1 VSIRRLETLSCD
13 LRRAPCCSG
22 GPQAESWFANDNRR
36 MEVIH
41 LSVESAA
48 ASSQACAGAHSFSG
62 DGSGTFN
69 TQS

>member
-1 VSIRRLETLSCD
+1 MLFGR
-13 LRRAPCCSG
+13 
-22 GPQAESWFANDNRR
+22 PQAESWFANDNRR

-41 LSVESAA
+41 QSVESAA
-48 ASSQACAGAHSFSG
+48 ASAQVCAGAAHSFSG